1 MRGRV
6 LGTVVALIVTA
17 GPLSAQGWIE
27 PTPGMAIDFGV
38 VKLRS
43 SVTAT
48 VSGRVA
54 QVEIEEW
61 FENRGGTLGEGDYLY
76 PLPGEAVFSNF
87 SLFQGDEELRG
98 ETLNATEARKI
109 YEEIVRR
116 KKDPALI
123 ELIGNG
129 LVRARIFPI
138 QPGETRKITLRYS
151 QVLPRAGDA
160 LTYRYRAGGS
170 SRGITPEPGRR
181 NPGRAVPLQVPVAL
195 MLIAEDGERFR
206 DAFSP
211 THTVATERDGP
222 RMIVRPEGDIEGD
235 FTVYLPLAE
244 AAVGITLATHRTSR
258 EDGYFMLTLSPGD
271 ARSASVPKDVTAVV
285 DVSGSMSGSK
295 LEEARGALRQLLG
308 SLGERDRFRLIA
320 FSGDVSSFR
329 AGWSGPEDRD
339 EALRWVRRLEA
350 NGGTNIEGALHEALS
365 LETDRGRLPVV
376 LFLTDGLPSVGEQD
390 PERLADQ
397 AERARGDT
405 RVFAFGVGYDVN
417 TYLLD
422 RLSAAGRGTTEY
434 VEPGQDIET
443 AFSSLARKIAH
454 PVMMDLEIEDSPVR
468 LVDVYPKTLPDLFA
482 GEDLVVFGRY
492 EADDDERGR
501 LEISGRRGGRR
512 ESFGVRAAFP
522 DHEGQNDY
530 IPRLWASRKVGA
542 LTRQIQLEGASEEL
556 IQEVRTVAMRYG
568 LITEYTSYLVQ
579 EPEMV
584 ANGNRPLIHPIMM
597 PGDIRDRR
605 NSGAPQGAS
614 STLASANEP
623 TRATGRVAV
632 SASKAARARRELVS
646 SDELK
651 RMEESQFGAIQLEA
665 MVVHG
670 GADDPSARVGAER
683 DGRRTVRQVGGRW
696 FHHIDGTWTDLTAA
710 PTRVVRIAPFGEAYF
725 DLIELLPELKPYLA
739 ALDRVLV
746 VGARV
751 SVKIDPEGSDTM
763 SDKELKALARDF
775 RG

>member
-1 MRGRV
+1 MRAHV
-6 LGTVVALIVTA
+6 LGSVVASVVVLVAAA

-27 PTPGMAIDFGV
+27 PTPGMRADFGV

-61 FENRGGTLGEGDYLY
+61 FENRGGALGEGDYLY
-76 PLPGEAVFSNF
+76 PLPDEAVFSNF

-98 ETLNATEARKI
+98 ETLNAAQARSI

-123 ELIGNG
+123 ELVGNG
-129 LVRARIFPI
+129 LVRARVFPI
-138 QPGETRKITLRYS
+138 QPGQTRKITLRFS

-160 LTYRYRAGGS
+160 LTYRYRAGGT
-170 SRGITPEPGRR
+170 SRGARPEPGRR
-181 NPGRAVPLQVPVAL
+181 GPSRAAPLQVPVAL
-195 MLIAEDGERFR
+195 TLIAENGGRFR

-222 RMIVRPEGDIEGD
+222 RMIVRPEGEIEGD

-244 AAVGITLATHRTSR
+244 AAVGLTLATHRTSS
-258 EDGYFMLTLSPGD
+258 EDGFFMLTLSPGD
-271 ARSASVPKDVTAVV
+271 ARSAAVPKDVTAVV

-308 SLGERDRFRLIA
+308 SLGENDRFRLVA
-320 FSGDVSSFR
+320 FSGNVSTFR
-329 AGWSGPEDRD
+329 GGWSDSEDLEDAR
-339 EALRWVRRLEA
+339 RWVRRLEA
-350 NGGTNIEGALHEALS
+350 NGGTNIEAALREALS
-365 LETDRGRLPVV
+365 VRTGRGRLPVV

-397 AERARGDT
+397 AESARGEA

-434 VEPGQDIET
+434 VEPGQDIEEG
-443 AFSSLARKIAH
+443 FGSLARKIAH
-454 PVMMDLEIEDSPVR
+454 PVLMDLEIADAPVR
-468 LVDVYPKTLPDLFA
+468 FVDVYPETMPDLFA

-492 EADDDERGR
+492 EADDDESGR

-522 DHEGQNDY
+522 DHEDQNGY

-542 LTRQIQLEGASEEL
+542 LTRRIKLEGPSEEL
-556 IQEVRTVAMRYG
+556 IQEVRSVAMRYG

-584 ANGNRPLIHPIMM
+584 AGGNRP
-597 PGDIRDRR
+597 DIRDRR
-605 NSGAPQGAS
+605 APS
-614 STLASANEP
+614 NE
-623 TRATGRVAV
+623 TQVMAATGQAAV
-632 SASKAARARRELVS
+632 SASKAARARSDLVS
-646 SDELK
+646 SDELR
-651 RMEESQFGAIQLEA
+651 RMEESRFSTLRAPAAALSEGLP
-665 MVVHG
+665 G
-670 GADDPSARVGAER
+670 
-683 DGRRTVRQVGGRW
+683 VRLVGGRW
-696 FHHIDGTWTDLTAA
+696 FRHLDGVWTDMTTA
-710 PTRVVRIAPFGEAYF
+710 PTRVIRIAAFSEAYF
-725 DLIELLPELKPYLA
+725 DLVARLPELKRYLA
-739 ALDRVLV
+739 AFDRVLV

-751 SVKIDPEGSDTM
+751 SVEIDSEGSERM
-763 SDKELKALARDF
+763 SEQDLEALARNF
-775 RG
+775 QG